1 MGAERVASR
10 ELLLPSAL
18 VLLLL
23 FSVVTPILS
32 ISQSDETSL
41 EQNQVI
47 APSTSFSN
55 GNGEQF
61 AGQTMIINASDWLVD
76 STRGM
81 DVWQTTTIN
90 TSLTFDE
97 IELSRDDR
105 GRARGCLHEDSG
117 GVWIATLEFGG
128 TTTITQVDAGGVEL
142 GKKCSIVIDERELL
156 HIAYTN
162 ESGFL
167 KVAYQRASGLWN
179 MRTIENQT
187 SVSKITL
194 LLDSAG
200 AENVVWLDSN
210 NGLHFASYTTWW
222 THQELLKGTRVGAQY
237 EVYLDSDDSLNI
249 FYQNLDTTQMIHGIL
264 GTDGNWTLT
273 TLTAGQDLG
282 PAMSFAKDPSTGN
295 IQYVYGSS
303 NSSGLTIVR
312 DLTGQEN
319 GRLSPSIETLTTGA
333 VSDEYATQVINDLD
347 FDCDGIDDLIVSRP
361 AANTEIGAVDI
372 FWGSGMGISSLPD
385 YNLTGSAGGDRFGS
399 AIANAGDVNGDGCSD
414 LIIGAPGA
422 TNNLGFA
429 TGVSYIFYGGNRT
442 YSAANWSD
450 AGEGGGDKFGG
461 TVSSAGDVNN
471 DSYADILVAATGFTQ
486 TGGEGK
492 VYLYLGSATGP
503 STDHDWY
510 TRGYWVNVIQG
521 WSMAGIGD
529 INGDGFDDIAL
540 GAAGSFSELT
550 GNGRV
555 EVYTGSL
562 LGSMTLDNYWT
573 TTTTNTLLGYSVLGI
588 GDVNQDGY
596 DDFAYSEPLY
606 DNLALGKVTVLRGSA
621 NGLPDNPAL
630 ELIGT
635 ESSQAFGSA
644 MSTIG
649 DINDDGLSEIAISSI
664 GINSIG
670 SGKVEYFFADNS
682 QLLRRGVN
690 SILME
695 GVSGQHLGRT
705 ISGGGDVDGDGLFE
719 IIVTSLDKDMDGN
732 SAGAVVQIEKR
743 NNEYSDIPMVMAGA
757 PIDDV
762 DLYLDDSGRFHLF
775 LKSSILNQTRH
786 LERPNAI
793 TNAADE
799 WQGISYSANASMVV
813 TRSGKT
819 IVLDDSNTFIEQA
832 AHTILT
838 TPHPLA
844 THNRMDLDL
853 VIDNEQSLI
862 FTTSYQNAT
871 VSDVE
876 LRAETD
882 SGFLTS
888 TVVTNSSLGAGI
900 SSAFALTHPLV
911 SGDSWNISGT
921 NSNGSEEYGA
931 SSGCQLDN
939 GTGVLVSSVVTTNQ
953 TILSYIDANGSV
965 TTFSIWGYQSDNDV
979 ACLSDG
985 TLQVALVNDSGAA
998 EVLSVNGSNVTSL
1011 MTTSL
1016 TPTYDLKSHIMN
1028 QNMVLFTEQTQTSDA
1043 KLCTIST
1050 ANCVGLTIP
1059 YSSSD
1064 LLSAGSTGDGVLWIA
1079 FDGGP
1084 GVERMTL
1091 AIIHDY
1097 YGNVFIESVYTATAA
1112 GDMCGVDMET
1122 DATGVIRVVACHF
1135 DLNSNNRL
1143 TSYRIYSDWD
1153 RDFVPDPWDE
1163 VPRVGGQWNDADAD
1177 GYGDNPDGPTPDK
1190 CINSGTDLLD
1200 RGSRWGYF
1208 GCSDQDLDGWADAVD
1223 ICQFTRGN
1231 SWVDR
1236 KGCEDSDGDGWST
1249 DNDQNPVNWYQQR
1262 DTDGDGHYD
1271 NHGPDCCG
1279 GSSNDIY
1286 PLNGN
1291 QWEDLDNDG
1300 WGDNHNFQYANESLR
1315 LFNGHDV
1322 DGDGDP
1328 DWFNIDWTGDQ
1339 CPGLQGFSEN
1349 DRGGCLDTDGDGW
1362 SDPHIAQN
1370 AQESTWVYNR
1380 SQCNAI
1386 DSDGRNGCADNWP
1399 GGNGNSGEPC
1409 GSIANCSQQW
1419 HDKDGDGYGDNTTP
1433 NAWLQDAF
1441 NEDPSQWNDTDLDGF
1456 GDNPTGTTAD
1466 ACPVIWGNST
1476 VDRFG
1481 CQDDDGDGW
1490 SNPDVS
1496 ESAHPNGNADSNSS
1510 NGEQWRD
1517 SDGDGFGDFTN
1528 RTNGDFCPQQFGYA
1542 NGDGGRGCPL
1552 PAEDSD
1558 GDGIIDDD
1566 DICGDTTIGEVV
1578 DTSGQWMG
1586 CSENQKDSDGDGVSN
1601 YLDRCAN
1608 TTALAEVDENGCSQD
1623 QLTLD
1628 TDVDGVPDIE
1638 DECPNTDSLQI
1649 DEYFDNVTGCAPYQ
1663 LDEDNDSVS
1672 NALDECAG
1680 TPDGAEVDEVG
1691 CPRNDIDTDG
1701 DGFFD
1706 DVDVFPLEVT
1716 QWGDLDM
1723 DGFGNEL
1730 SGFQGDS
1737 CTNVAGN
1744 SSGPPN
1750 GDRWG
1755 CPDTDGDGWSDP
1767 STGWGVEEG
1776 ADAFINDPTQWKDND
1791 GDGFGDNIT
1800 GFEGDECPLS
1810 AGVKDGVQGV
1820 GCPAAT
1826 GVDGNVVDECTKW
1839 EDFYNPTLSPG
1850 MIVPDEYQSCEWYNE
1865 WYGSSESSTLPMTM
1879 IGIGAGAL
1887 LVLALISLFVI
1898 RLIRGGDDWDE
1909 DDDDV
1914 YDEFEDDDDIF
1925 SSPSEGGWNAPA
1937 ARQDFSGLGGDQP
1950 PRAGPTGRAGSP
1962 SRAGGGATSRR
1973 PRGGSG
1979 PSRPGGASGPPSRAG
1994 PPGRAG
2000 GRPASAAPRAK
2011 KTRRTV
2017 VSDDSAPANSPSR
2030 KVRKVAG
2037 APKPENIKTRST
2049 RKTQG
2054 ENKSVRGS
2062 GKKKLPEAPS
2072 KWEDIFTPRDS
2083 ANYEKSLGEAR
2094 ASIATGEPERNI
2106 LRQLQTS
2113 GWNAKQSRYIVN
2125 EAGLN

>member
-486 TGGEGK
+486 SGGEGK

-979 ACLSDG
+979 VCLSDSI
-985 TLQVALVNDSGAA
+985 LQIALVNDSGAA

-1517 SDGDGFGDFTN
+1517 TDGDGFGDFTN

-1962 SRAGGGATSRR
+1962 SRAGGGAPSRR
-1973 PRGGSG
+1973 PGGGSG

>member
-10 ELLLPSAL
+10 ELLLSSAL
-18 VLLLL
+18 ILLLL

-32 ISQSDETSL
+32 KPQSDETSL

-47 APSTSFSN
+47 APSTSFSD

-61 AGQTMIINASDWLVD
+61 AGQTMIINASDWIVD

-81 DVWQTTTIN
+81 DVWQTTSLN

-97 IELSRDDR
+97 IELARDDR
-105 GRARGCLHEDSG
+105 GRARGCLHEESG
-117 GVWIATLEFGG
+117 GLWIATLEFGG
-128 TTTITQVDAGGVEL
+128 ATSLTQIDSGGVDL
-142 GKKCSIVIDERELL
+142 GKKCSIVVDERELL

-179 MRTIENQT
+179 KRTIENET
-187 SVSKITL
+187 NVSEITL
-194 LLDSAG
+194 LLDSDDG
-200 AENVVWLDSN
+200 DNVLWLDSN
-210 NGLHFASYTTWW
+210 NGLHFSSYTTWW
-222 THQELLKGTRVGAQY
+222 THQDLLVGTRVGAQY
-237 EVYLDSDDSLNI
+237 DAYFDPDDSLNI

-273 TLTAGQDLG
+273 TLTAGQGLG
-282 PAMSFAKDPSTGN
+282 PAMSFAKDSSTGN

-303 NSSGLTIVR
+303 NSSELTIVR
-312 DLTGQEN
+312 DLIGQEN

-333 VSDEYATQVINDLD
+333 VSDEYATQAINDLD
-347 FDCDGIDDLIVSRP
+347 LDCDGIDDLIVSRP

-385 YNLTGSAGGDRFGS
+385 YNLTGSVGGDRFGAS
-399 AIANAGDVNGDGCSD
+399 IANAGDVNGDGCSD
-414 LIIGAPGA
+414 LLIGATGA
-422 TNNLGFA
+422 TDSLGFA

-450 AGEGGGDKFGG
+450 TGEGRDDKFGG

-471 DSYADILVAATGFTQ
+471 DSYADILVAATGYTNS
-486 TGGEGK
+486 GGEGK

-503 STDHDWY
+503 GTDHDWH
-510 TRGYWVNVIQG
+510 TRGYWHNVIQG

-555 EVYTGSL
+555 EVYTGSQA
-562 LGSMTLDNYWT
+562 GSMSIDNYWT
-573 TTTTNTLLGYSVLGI
+573 TTTTNTLLGYAVLGI

-621 NGLPDNPAL
+621 NGLPNNPAQ

-670 SGKVEYFFADNS
+670 AGKVEYFFADNT

-705 ISGGGDVDGDGLFE
+705 VLGGGDVDNDGQFE

-732 SAGAVVQIEKR
+732 SAGAVIQIEKR
-743 NNEYSDIPMVMAGA
+743 NNEYSDIQIPV
-757 PIDDV
+757 DNV
-762 DLYLDDSGRFHLF
+762 DLVLDDSGRFHLF
-775 LKSSILNQTRH
+775 VKSGLLNQSRH

-793 TNAADE
+793 TNSAEE
-799 WQGISYSANASMVV
+799 WQGISYSSIASMVV
-813 TRSGKT
+813 TRSGKA
-819 IVLDDSNTFIEQA
+819 IVLDDSNTFTEQS

-838 TPHPLA
+838 SSHPLA
-844 THNRMDLDL
+844 THSRLDLDL

-888 TVVTNSSLGAGI
+888 TVVANSSLGAGI
-900 SSAFALTHPLV
+900 SNAFALTHLSAGV
-911 SGDSWNISGT
+911 GEEWAISGS

-965 TTFSIWGYQSDNDV
+965 TTFAIWAYQSDNDV

-985 TLQVALVNDSGAA
+985 TLQIALVNDSGTA

-1011 MTTSL
+1011 MTASL

-1050 ANCVGLTIP
+1050 ANCVALSIP
-1059 YSSSD
+1059 YFSSD
-1064 LLSAGSTGDGVLWIA
+1064 LLSAGSTGDGALWIA

-1084 GVERMTL
+1084 GVQRMTL
-1091 AIIHDY
+1091 ALIH
-1097 YGNVFIESVYTATAA
+1097 GSTVEPVYTATAA
-1112 GDMCGVDMET
+1112 GDICGVDMET
-1122 DATGVIRVVACHF
+1122 DADGVIRVAACHY

-1163 VPRVGGQWNDADAD
+1163 VPFVGGQWNDADAD
-1177 GYGDNPDGPTPDK
+1177 GYGDNPGGPTPDK
-1190 CINSGTDLLD
+1190 CINSGTGLLD

-1223 ICQFTRGN
+1223 NCQIGRGN
-1231 SWVDR
+1231 SWIDR
-1236 KGCEDSDGDGWST
+1236 KGCEDSDGDGWSI

-1279 GSSNDIY
+1279 GSSSDIY

-1300 WGDNHNFQYANESLR
+1300 WGDNHNFQFANETLR
-1315 LFNGHDV
+1315 ITNGHDV

-1328 DWFNIDWTGDQ
+1328 DWFNIDWSGDQ

-1362 SDPHIAQN
+1362 SDPHISQN
-1370 AQESTWVYNR
+1370 AQESTWLYNR
-1380 SQCNAI
+1380 SQCNAM

-1441 NEDPSQWNDTDLDGF
+1441 NEDPSQWNDSDMDGF
-1456 GDNPTGTTAD
+1456 GDNPTGTTPD
-1466 ACPVIWGNST
+1466 ACPVDWGNSS

-1481 CQDDDGDGW
+1481 CQDEDGDGY
-1490 SNPDVS
+1490 SNPDIS
-1496 ESAHPNGNADSNSS
+1496 QSAHPNGIADSNSS
-1510 NGEQWRD
+1510 NAEQWRD

-1528 RTNGDFCPQQFGYA
+1528 RTNGDFCPEQFGYP

-1552 PAEDSD
+1552 PAEDTD

-1566 DICGDTTIGEVV
+1566 DICGNTTMGEVV
-1578 DTSGQWMG
+1578 DNFGQWKG
-1586 CSENQKDSDGDGVSN
+1586 CSENQKDDDGDGVSN

-1628 TDVDGVPDIE
+1628 TDVDGVPDIA

-1649 DEYFDNVTGCAPYQ
+1649 DEDFNNVTGCAPYQ
-1663 LDEDNDSVS
+1663 LDEDDDGVS
-1672 NALDECAG
+1672 NALDDCAG
-1680 TPDGAEVDEVG
+1680 TPSGAEVDEVG

-1706 DVDVFPLEVT
+1706 DEDVFPLEPT
-1716 QWGDLDM
+1716 QWWDLDM

-1744 SSGPPN
+1744 STGSPN

-1755 CPDTDGDGWSDP
+1755 CLDTDGDGRSDP
-1767 STGWGVEEG
+1767 AAGWGVNEG
-1776 ADAFINDPTQWKDND
+1776 ADAFINDITQWKDND

-1810 AGVKDGVQGV
+1810 VGVKDGVQGV

-1826 GVDGNVVDECTKW
+1826 DVDGNAVDNCSKW
-1839 EDFYNPTLSPG
+1839 EEFYNPSVSPG
-1850 MIVPDEYQSCEWYNE
+1850 MTVPDEYQSCEWYDD
-1865 WYGSSESSTLPMTM
+1865 WYGSTESSTLPLAM

-1887 LVLALISLFVI
+1887 LVLALISLFAI
-1898 RLIRGGDDWDE
+1898 RLIRGGEDWDE

-1914 YDEFEDDDDIF
+1914 YEEFEGDNEDDDIF
-1925 SSPSEGGWNAPA
+1925 SSQSQGGWKAPA
-1937 ARQDFSGLGGDQP
+1937 ARQNFSGLSGDQP
-1950 PRAGPTGRAGSP
+1950 PKAGLAGQAGPP
-1962 SRAGGGATSRR
+1962 SRAGGGPPSRGS
-1973 PRGGSG
+1973 RGGG
-1979 PSRPGGASGPPSRAG
+1979 PSRAGGASGLPSRAG
-1994 PPGRAG
+1994 G
-2000 GRPASAAPRAK
+2000 GPASAAPRTK
-2011 KTRRTV
+2011 NTRRAA
-2017 VSDDSAPANSPSR
+2017 VSDDSAAANAPSR
-2030 KVRKVAG
+2030 KVRKVTG
-2037 APKPENIKTRST
+2037 APKPENVKTRST
-2049 RKTQG
+2049 RKTKG
-2054 ENKSVRGS
+2054 GNKSVPAS
-2062 GKKKLPEAPS
+2062 GKQKQPKAPS

-2094 ASIATGEPERNI
+2094 ESFSSGEPERNI

>member
-10 ELLLPSAL
+10 ELLLSSAL
-18 VLLLL
+18 ILLMLISVL
-23 FSVVTPILS
+23 TPIVS
-32 ISQSDETSL
+32 ISPSEETSL
-41 EQNQVI
+41 EENQVI

-55 GNGEQF
+55 GSGEQF
-61 AGQTMIINASDWLVD
+61 AGQTMVINATDWVVD

-81 DVWQTTTIN
+81 DVWQTTALN

-105 GRARGCLHEDSG
+105 GRARGCLHQDTG

-128 TTTITQVDAGGVEL
+128 DTTLTQIDAGGVEL
-142 GKKCSIVIDERELL
+142 GKKCSIIVDERELI

-167 KVAYQRASGLWN
+167 RVAYQRASGLWN
-179 MRTIENQT
+179 MRTIQNESQ
-187 SVSKITL
+187 VSKITL
-194 LLDSAG
+194 LLDSDG
-200 AENVVWLDSN
+200 AENVLWLDSN
-210 NGLHFASYTTWW
+210 NGLHLSSYSTWW
-222 THQELLKGTRVGAQY
+222 THQDLLAGTRVGTQY
-237 EVYLDSDDSLNI
+237 DAYIDADDALNI
-249 FYQNLDTTQMIHGIL
+249 FYENLDTTQMIHGIL
-264 GTDGNWTLT
+264 GTDGNWTLKS
-273 TLTAGQDLG
+273 LTAGQGLG
-282 PAMSFAKDPSTGN
+282 PAMSFAEDPSTGN

-303 NSSGLTIVR
+303 NSSELTIVR

-319 GRLSPSIETLTTGA
+319 GRLSPSIDTLTTGS
-333 VSDEYATQVINDLD
+333 VSDEYATQAINDLD
-347 FDCDGIDDLIVSRP
+347 FDCDGTDDLIVSRP
-361 AANTEIGAVDI
+361 AANSEKGAVDI
-372 FWGSGMGISSLPD
+372 FWGSGMGLSSNPD
-385 YNLTGSAGGDRFGS
+385 YNLTGTVGGDRFGS
-399 AIANAGDVNGDGCSD
+399 SIANAGDVNGDGCSD
-414 LIIGAPGA
+414 LLIGAIGA
-422 TNNLGFA
+422 TNSLGFA
-429 TGVSYIFYGGNRT
+429 TGASYIFYGGNRT
-442 YSAANWSD
+442 YSTANWSES
-450 AGEGGGDKFGG
+450 GEGGGDKFGG

-486 TGGEGK
+486 QGGEGK

-503 STDHDWY
+503 STTDHDWY
-510 TRGYWVNVIQG
+510 TRGYWSNVIQG

-540 GAAGSFSELT
+540 GAAGSFSDLT

-555 EVYTGSL
+555 EVYTGSQA
-562 LGSMTLDNYWT
+562 GTMSIDNYWT

-621 NGLPDNPAL
+621 NGLPDNPAQ

-644 MSTIG
+644 MSAIG

-664 GINSIG
+664 GINSVG
-670 SGKVEYFFADNS
+670 AGKVEYFFADNF

-690 SILME
+690 SVLME

-705 ISGGGDVDGDGLFE
+705 VNGGGDMDGDGQFE

-732 SAGAVVQIEKR
+732 SAGAVIQIEKR
-743 NNEYSDIPMVMAGA
+743 NNEYSDIQIAGGA
-757 PIDDV
+757 AIDGV
-762 DLYLDDSGRFHLF
+762 DLHLDDSGRFHLF
-775 LKSSILNQTRH
+775 LKSDVLNQTRH
-786 LERPNAI
+786 LERPNAV
-793 TNAADE
+793 TNSAEE
-799 WQGISYSANASMVV
+799 WQGISYSVNASMVV

-819 IVLDDSNTFIEQA
+819 IVLDDNNNFIEQA

-838 TPHPLA
+838 TQHPLA
-844 THNRMDLDL
+844 THNRMDIDL
-853 VIDNEQSLI
+853 VIDDEQSLI

-900 SSAFALTHPLV
+900 SSAFSLTHQLPSL
-911 SGDSWNISGT
+911 GNSWNISGT
-921 NSNGSEEYGA
+921 NSNGSDEYGA

-953 TILSYIDANGSV
+953 TILSYIDANGSI
-965 TTFSIWGYQSDNDV
+965 TTFPIWGYQSDNDV

-985 TLQVALVNDSGAA
+985 TLQVALANDSGMG

-1011 MTTSL
+1011 MTASL
-1016 TPTYDLKSHIMN
+1016 TPTFDLKSHILN

-1050 ANCVGLTIP
+1050 SNCVALSIG
-1059 YSSSD
+1059 YFSSD
-1064 LLSAGSTGDGVLWIA
+1064 LFSAGSTGDGVPWIA

-1091 AIIHDY
+1091 AIIH
-1097 YGNVFIESVYTATAA
+1097 GSTVEPVYTATAA
-1112 GDMCGVDMET
+1112 GDICGVDMET
-1122 DATGVIRVVACHF
+1122 DAAGVIRVVACHF

-1143 TSYRIYSDWD
+1143 TSYRIYNDWD
-1153 RDFVPDPWDE
+1153 RDFVPLPWDD

-1177 GYGDNPDGPTPDK
+1177 GYGDNPDGPTPDQ
-1190 CINSGTDLLD
+1190 CTSSGTDLLD

-1223 ICQFTRGN
+1223 ICQNTRGN

-1249 DNDQNPVNWYQQR
+1249 DADQNPVNWHQQR

-1279 GSSNDIY
+1279 GSSTDIY

-1300 WGDNHNFQYANESLR
+1300 WGDNHNFQYANETLR
-1315 LFNGHDV
+1315 LFNGHDT
-1322 DGDGDP
+1322 DGDNQP

-1339 CPGLQGFSEN
+1339 CPGLQGFSAH

-1362 SDPHIAQN
+1362 SDPHVAQN
-1370 AQESTWVYNR
+1370 QNQVTWVYNR

-1433 NAWLQDAF
+1433 DAWRQDAF

-1456 GDNPTGTTAD
+1456 GDNPTGNTPD
-1466 ACPVIWGNST
+1466 SCPVDWGNSS

-1481 CQDDDGDGW
+1481 CLDNDGDGW
-1490 SNPDVS
+1490 SNPDTS
-1496 ESAHPNGNADSNSS
+1496 ESAHPVGNADSNDS
-1510 NGEQWRD
+1510 NPDQWRD

-1566 DICGDTTIGEVV
+1566 DICGNTTIGEVV

-1586 CSENQKDSDGDGVSN
+1586 CSENQKDDDGDGVSN
-1601 YLDRCAN
+1601 SLDRCAN
-1608 TTALAEVDENGCSQD
+1608 TTALAEVDVNGCSQD
-1623 QLTLD
+1623 QLTID

-1649 DEYFDNVTGCAPYQ
+1649 DEYFDNVTGCATYQ
-1663 LDEDNDSVS
+1663 LDEDNDGVS
-1672 NALDECAG
+1672 NALDECPG
-1680 TPDGAEVDEVG
+1680 TTDGAEVDEVG

-1706 DVDVFPLEVT
+1706 DVDKFPLEPT

-1744 SSGPPN
+1744 STGSPN

-1767 STGWGVEEG
+1767 AAGWGVEEG

-1810 AGVKDGVQGV
+1810 PGVKDGVQGV

-1826 GVDGNVVDECTKW
+1826 GADGNVVDECTKW
-1839 EDFYNPTLSPG
+1839 EDFYNPSLSPG
-1850 MIVPDEYQSCEWYNE
+1850 MIVPDEYQSCEWYDE
-1865 WYGSSESSTLPMTM
+1865 WYGSTESSTLPLKM

-1887 LVLALISLFVI
+1887 LVLVIISLFVI
-1898 RLIRGGDDWDE
+1898 RIIRGGDDWD
-1909 DDDDV
+1909 DDDDDL
-1914 YDEFEDDDDIF
+1914 YDEFEEDDDIF
-1925 SSPSEGGWNAPA
+1925 ASQSQGGWNAPA
-1937 ARQDFSGLGGDQP
+1937 ARQDFSGLGGNQP
-1950 PRAGPTGRAGSP
+1950 SRGAPAGRAGPP
-1962 SRAGGGATSRR
+1962 SRGGGGPSRGPGAR
-1973 PRGGSG
+1973 G
-1979 PSRPGGASGPPSRAG
+1979 PSRPGGSSGPPGRAAG
-1994 PPGRAG
+1994 PPGRARS
-2000 GRPASAAPRAK
+2000 RPSSPTPRAK

-2017 VSDDSAPANSPSR
+2017 VSDDAAPANAPSR
-2030 KVRKVAG
+2030 KVRKVSD
-2037 APKPENIKTRST
+2037 APKPENVKTRST
-2049 RKTQG
+2049 RKKPSG
-2054 ENKSVRGS
+2054 NKVEAASS
-2062 GKKKLPEAPS
+2062 QKKKSIAPN
-2072 KWEDIFTPRDS
+2072 KWEDLFTARDS
-2083 ANYEKSLGEAR
+2083 ANYEKSLGEASE
-2094 ASIATGEPERNI
+2094 SIASGESERNI

>member
-187 SVSKITL
+187 SVSKISL

-486 TGGEGK
+486 SGGEGK

>member
-10 ELLLPSAL
+10 ELLLSSAL
-18 VLLLL
+18 ILLLL
-23 FSVVTPILS
+23 FSVVTPLLS
-32 ISQSDETSL
+32 KSPSDETSL

-81 DVWQTTTIN
+81 DVWQTTSLN

-128 TTTITQVDAGGVEL
+128 ATSITQVDAGGVEL
-142 GKKCSIVIDERELL
+142 GKKCSIVVDERELL

-179 MRTIENQT
+179 MRTIENET
-187 SVSKITL
+187 NVSKITL
-194 LLDSAG
+194 LLDSDG
-200 AENVVWLDSN
+200 AENVLWLDSN
-210 NGLHFASYTTWW
+210 NGLHLSSYSTWW
-222 THQELLKGTRVGAQY
+222 THQDLLGGARIGAQY
-237 EVYLDSDDSLNI
+237 DAYFDPDDSLNI

-273 TLTAGQDLG
+273 TLTAGQGLG

-303 NSSGLTIVR
+303 NSSELTIVR

-319 GRLSPSIETLTTGA
+319 GRLSPSIETLTTGS
-333 VSDEYATQVINDLD
+333 VSDDYATKAINDLD

-361 AANTEIGAVDI
+361 AANTETGAVDI

-414 LIIGAPGA
+414 LLIGATGA
-422 TNNLGFA
+422 TNSLGVA

-442 YSAANWSD
+442 YSAANWS
-450 AGEGGGDKFGG
+450 ASGEGGGDKFGG

-471 DSYADILVAATGFTQ
+471 DSYADILVAATGYTNSW
-486 TGGEGK
+486 GEGK

-503 STDHDWY
+503 STSATGPGPVYDWSAS
-510 TRGYWVNVIQG
+510 GMSVNVILG

-555 EVYTGSL
+555 EVYTGSQQ
-562 LGSMTLDNYWT
+562 GTMTLDNSWT

-606 DNLALGKVTVLRGSA
+606 DNLALGKVTVIRGSA
-621 NGLPDNPAL
+621 NGLPNNPAL

-670 SGKVEYFFADNS
+670 AGKVEYFFADNT

-690 SILME
+690 SILIE

-705 ISGGGDVDGDGLFE
+705 IYGGGDVDGDGQFE

-732 SAGAVVQIEKR
+732 SAGAVIQIEKR
-743 NNEYSDIPMVMAGA
+743 NNEYSDIQIAGGA

-762 DLYLDDSGRFHLF
+762 ELYLDDSGRFHLF
-775 LKSSILNQTRH
+775 LKSGLINQTRH

-793 TNAADE
+793 TNADDE
-799 WQGISYSANASMVV
+799 WQGISYSAIASMVV

-819 IVLDDSNTFIEQA
+819 IVLDDSNTFTEQS

-838 TPHPLA
+838 TQHPLA

-900 SSAFALTHPLV
+900 SSAFALTHPSAGV
-911 SGDSWNISGT
+911 GDEWAISGT
-921 NSNGSEEYGA
+921 NSNGSDEYGA

-953 TILSYIDANGSV
+953 TILSHIDANGSV

-979 ACLSDG
+979 ACLGDG
-985 TLQVALVNDSGAA
+985 TLQVALVNNTGMG
-998 EVLSVNGSNVTSL
+998 EVLSINGSNVTSL
-1011 MTTSL
+1011 MTASL
-1016 TPTYDLKSHIMN
+1016 TPSNDSKPFILNHDL
-1028 QNMVLFTEQTQTSDA
+1028 VLFTEQTQTSDA

-1050 ANCVGLTIP
+1050 ANCVALSIG
-1059 YSSSD
+1059 YFSSD
-1064 LLSAGSTGDGVLWIA
+1064 LFSAGSTGDGVPWIA

-1084 GVERMTL
+1084 TVERMTL
-1091 AIIHDY
+1091 AIIH
-1097 YGNVFIESVYTATAA
+1097 GSTVEPVYTATAA
-1112 GDMCGVDMET
+1112 GDICGVDMET

-1143 TSYRIYSDWD
+1143 TSYRIYNDWD
-1153 RDFVPDPWDE
+1153 RDFVPLPWDD
-1163 VPRVGGQWNDADAD
+1163 VPFVGGQWNDADAD
-1177 GYGDNPDGPTPDK
+1177 GYGDNPDGPTADQ

-1223 ICQFTRGN
+1223 ICQITRGN

-1279 GSSNDIY
+1279 GSSTDIY

-1315 LFNGHDV
+1315 LFNGHDT

-1339 CPGLQGFSEN
+1339 CPDLQGFSAS

-1362 SDPHIAQN
+1362 SDPHTAQN

-1433 NAWLQDAF
+1433 NSWLQDAF

-1456 GDNPTGTTAD
+1456 GDNPTGTTPD
-1466 ACPVIWGNST
+1466 SCPVDWGNSS

-1490 SNPDVS
+1490 SNPDTS

-1510 NGEQWRD
+1510 NVDQWRD

-1566 DICGDTTIGEVV
+1566 DICGNTTIGEVV

-1586 CSENQKDSDGDGVSN
+1586 CSENQKDDDGDGVSN

-1649 DEYFDNVTGCAPYQ
+1649 DEYFNNVTGCAPYQ
-1663 LDEDNDSVS
+1663 LDEDNDGVS

-1680 TPDGAEVDEVG
+1680 TPDGAVVDEVG

-1706 DVDVFPLEVT
+1706 DVDDFPLEPT
-1716 QWGDLDM
+1716 QWDDLDM
-1723 DGFGNEL
+1723 DGFGNEI
-1730 SGFQGDS
+1730 SGFQGDG
-1737 CTNVAGN
+1737 CTNVPGN
-1744 SSGPPN
+1744 STGPPN

-1755 CPDTDGDGWSDP
+1755 CLDTDGDGWSDP
-1767 STGWGVEEG
+1767 AAGWGVAEG

-1810 AGVKDGVQGV
+1810 AGVRDGVQGV

-1826 GVDGNVVDECTKW
+1826 GADGNVVDECSKW
-1839 EDFYNPTLSPG
+1839 EDFYNPSLSPG
-1850 MIVPDEYQSCEWYNE
+1850 MIVPDEYQTCEWYDE
-1865 WYGSSESSTLPMTM
+1865 WYGSSKSSALPLTM

-1887 LVLALISLFVI
+1887 LVLVLISLFVI
-1898 RLIRGGDDWDE
+1898 RMIRGGDDWDE

-1914 YDEFEDDDDIF
+1914 YDEFEEEDDDIF
-1925 SSPSEGGWNAPA
+1925 SSPSAGGWKAPA
-1937 ARQDFSGLGGDQP
+1937 ARQKFSGIGDNQP
-1950 PRAGPTGRAGSP
+1950 RGTGPTGRAGPP
-1962 SRAGGGATSRR
+1962 SRAGGGVPSRR
-1973 PRGGSG
+1973 PGGGG
-1979 PSRPGGASGPPSRAG
+1979 PSRTGGASGPPSRAG
-1994 PPGRAG
+1994 GSPP
-2000 GRPASAAPRAK
+2000 SAAPRAK

-2017 VSDDSAPANSPSR
+2017 VSDDSAPANAPSR

-2037 APKPENIKTRST
+2037 APKPENIKTKST

-2054 ENKSVRGS
+2054 GEKSVRGS
-2062 GKKKLPEAPS
+2062 GKKKLPKAPS

-2083 ANYEKSLGEAR
+2083 ANYEKSLGVVRE
-2094 ASIATGEPERNI
+2094 SISSGEPERNI

-2113 GWNAKQSRYIVN
+2113 GWDAKQSRYIVT

>member
-486 TGGEGK
+486 SGGEGK

-1016 TPTYDLKSHIMN
+1016 TPTYDLKSHIN
-1028 QNMVLFTEQTQTSDA
+1028 
-1043 KLCTIST
+1043 
-1050 ANCVGLTIP
+1050 
-1059 YSSSD
+1059 
-1064 LLSAGSTGDGVLWIA
+1064 
-1079 FDGGP
+1079 
-1084 GVERMTL
+1084 
-1091 AIIHDY
+1091 
-1097 YGNVFIESVYTATAA
+1097 SVCPSIKT
-1112 GDMCGVDMET
+1112 
-1122 DATGVIRVVACHF
+1122 
-1135 DLNSNNRL
+1135 
-1143 TSYRIYSDWD
+1143 W
-1153 RDFVPDPWDE
+1153 
-1163 VPRVGGQWNDADAD
+1163 
-1177 GYGDNPDGPTPDK
+1177 
-1190 CINSGTDLLD
+1190 
-1200 RGSRWGYF
+1200 
-1208 GCSDQDLDGWADAVD
+1208 
-1223 ICQFTRGN
+1223 
-1231 SWVDR
+1231 
-1236 KGCEDSDGDGWST
+1236 
-1249 DNDQNPVNWYQQR
+1249 
-1262 DTDGDGHYD
+1262 
-1271 NHGPDCCG
+1271 CC
-1279 GSSNDIY
+1279 
-1286 PLNGN
+1286 L
-1291 QWEDLDNDG
+1291 
-1300 WGDNHNFQYANESLR
+1300 
-1315 LFNGHDV
+1315 
-1322 DGDGDP
+1322 
-1328 DWFNIDWTGDQ
+1328 
-1339 CPGLQGFSEN
+1339 
-1349 DRGGCLDTDGDGW
+1349 
-1362 SDPHIAQN
+1362 
-1370 AQESTWVYNR
+1370 
-1380 SQCNAI
+1380 
-1386 DSDGRNGCADNWP
+1386 
-1399 GGNGNSGEPC
+1399 
-1409 GSIANCSQQW
+1409 
-1419 HDKDGDGYGDNTTP
+1419 P
-1433 NAWLQDAF
+1433 NK
-1441 NEDPSQWNDTDLDGF
+1441 P
-1456 GDNPTGTTAD
+1456 
-1466 ACPVIWGNST
+1466 
-1476 VDRFG
+1476 
-1481 CQDDDGDGW
+1481 
-1490 SNPDVS
+1490 
-1496 ESAHPNGNADSNSS
+1496 
-1510 NGEQWRD
+1510 
-1517 SDGDGFGDFTN
+1517 
-1528 RTNGDFCPQQFGYA
+1528 
-1542 NGDGGRGCPL
+1542 
-1552 PAEDSD
+1552 
-1558 GDGIIDDD
+1558 
-1566 DICGDTTIGEVV
+1566 
-1578 DTSGQWMG
+1578 
-1586 CSENQKDSDGDGVSN
+1586 K
-1601 YLDRCAN
+1601 
-1608 TTALAEVDENGCSQD
+1608 
-1623 QLTLD
+1623 
-1628 TDVDGVPDIE
+1628 
-1638 DECPNTDSLQI
+1638 
-1649 DEYFDNVTGCAPYQ
+1649 
-1663 LDEDNDSVS
+1663 
-1672 NALDECAG
+1672 
-1680 TPDGAEVDEVG
+1680 
-1691 CPRNDIDTDG
+1691 
-1701 DGFFD
+1701 
-1706 DVDVFPLEVT
+1706 
-1716 QWGDLDM
+1716 
-1723 DGFGNEL
+1723 
-1730 SGFQGDS
+1730 
-1737 CTNVAGN
+1737 
-1744 SSGPPN
+1744 
-1750 GDRWG
+1750 
-1755 CPDTDGDGWSDP
+1755 
-1767 STGWGVEEG
+1767 
-1776 ADAFINDPTQWKDND
+1776 
-1791 GDGFGDNIT
+1791 
-1800 GFEGDECPLS
+1800 
-1810 AGVKDGVQGV
+1810 
-1820 GCPAAT
+1820 
-1826 GVDGNVVDECTKW
+1826 
-1839 EDFYNPTLSPG
+1839 
-1850 MIVPDEYQSCEWYNE
+1850 
-1865 WYGSSESSTLPMTM
+1865 LPMQNYVP
-1879 IGIGAGAL
+1879 
-1887 LVLALISLFVI
+1887 LVQ
-1898 RLIRGGDDWDE
+1898 R
-1909 DDDDV
+1909 
-1914 YDEFEDDDDIF
+1914 
-1925 SSPSEGGWNAPA
+1925 
-1937 ARQDFSGLGGDQP
+1937 
-1950 PRAGPTGRAGSP
+1950 
-1962 SRAGGGATSRR
+1962 
-1973 PRGGSG
+1973 
-1979 PSRPGGASGPPSRAG
+1979 
-1994 PPGRAG
+1994 
-2000 GRPASAAPRAK
+2000 
-2011 KTRRTV
+2011 
-2017 VSDDSAPANSPSR
+2017 
-2030 KVRKVAG
+2030 
-2037 APKPENIKTRST
+2037 
-2049 RKTQG
+2049 
-2054 ENKSVRGS
+2054 
-2062 GKKKLPEAPS
+2062 
-2072 KWEDIFTPRDS
+2072 
-2083 ANYEKSLGEAR
+2083 
-2094 ASIATGEPERNI
+2094 
-2106 LRQLQTS
+2106 
-2113 GWNAKQSRYIVN
+2113 IVWV
-2125 EAGLN
+2125 